1 MFENESNVY
10 NLFISQ
16 LNENNEEYDRFIG
29 KLEASKEFQWKNH
42 TLPSKTS
49 REELHEQIKSVD
61 AVVILSGL
69 YSKDKDLIQR
79 ELSIA
84 VELDKPIVIIR
95 PYGMENV
102 PGSIEEAASEVVG
115 WNTPCIV
122 DAIVE
127 SVQSEDYED

>member
-1 MFENESNVY
+1 MFENESNIY

-16 LNENNEEYDRFIG
+16 INENNEEYDRFIG
-29 KLEASKEFQWKNH
+29 KLEASTEFKWKNH
-42 TLPSKTS
+42 TLPSKIS
-49 REELHEQIKSVD
+49 REELQEQIKPVD

-69 YSKDKDLIQR
+69 YSMDKDLIQR
-79 ELSIA
+79 ELNVA

-102 PGSIEEAASEVVG
+102 PESIEEAASEVVG

-122 DAIVE
+122 EAIVE
-127 SVQSEDYED
+127 SVSQTYED

>member
-49 REELHEQIKSVD
+49 RAELQEQIKPVD

-79 ELSIA
+79 ELNIA

>member
-79 ELSIA
+79 ELRHCS
-84 VELDKPIVIIR
+84 R
-95 PYGMENV
+95 
-102 PGSIEEAASEVVG
+102 
-115 WNTPCIV
+115 T
-122 DAIVE
+122 
-127 SVQSEDYED
+127 